1 VVEQSASK
9 KEKLELAM
17 VAFRDYPPAGNYVVR
32 VSGFTRDPKQF
43 GSWMDRLDF
52 AAGGHQTV
60 PLAEAFAAAFNVRAY
75 PFMRRLMRELFSS
88 CSARWTDV
96 TD

>member
-60 PLAEAFAAAFNVRAY
+60 PLAEAFAAAFNVRARV
-75 PFMRRLMRELFSS
+75 PPL
-88 CSARWTDV
+88 CGA
-96 TD
+96 